1 MKRKANDKKYENIKI
16 TAAQPDRIPS
26 EMDSTQHILP
36 PVNPSED
43 PKERDELGLFDRH
56 RK

>member
-1 MKRKANDKKYENIKI
+1 MKRKDPDKYDNIKI

-36 PVNPSED
+36 PVCPSED
-43 PKERDELGLFDRH
+43 PKERNDLRLFDRH
-56 RK
+56 RQ